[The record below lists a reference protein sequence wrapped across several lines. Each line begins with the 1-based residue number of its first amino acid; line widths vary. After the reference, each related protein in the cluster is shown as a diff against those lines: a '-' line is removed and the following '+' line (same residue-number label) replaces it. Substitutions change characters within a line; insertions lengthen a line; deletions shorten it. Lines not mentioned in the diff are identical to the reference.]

1 MQVNGFVFLAGLA
14 AFYFICTWA
23 GNLGTG
29 PKSGNPR
36 VNNTI
41 KLGLA
46 DLIIGGLLC
55 TTSGQI
61 GVAGLAIGTVLVLGG
76 SLFRRRT
83 N

>member
-1 MQVNGFVFLAGLA
+1 MQVNGFVFLAGLC
-14 AFYFICTWA
+14 AFCFTCIWV

-29 PKSGNPR
+29 PNPGNPR

-46 DLIIGGLLC
+46 AIIIGALLC

-61 GVAGLAIGTVLVLGG
+61 GVAGLAIGALLVLAG
-76 SLFRRRT
+76 SLFRRR